1 MRLRANLS
9 VVTANSIMKLLYNC
23 LVLEGCAGQAVGLIG
38 MTCYLSYLAGDEF
51 KLSGIVSLFC
61 CAVAMSHYGLH
72 NISKHQRA
80 ASLSAFETLSSMAEG
95 SVFVYV
101 GLDSLDPQK
110 WAVSTSDHGMQHSL
124 VLLLP
129 LALKGLCWMD
139 LKGSAALPKQA
150 CPPLMGDG
158 HRGGGTGVAGH

>member
-1 MRLRANLS
+1 MCSML
-9 VVTANSIMKLLYNC
+9 
-23 LVLEGCAGQAVGLIG
+23 GCATHAMPCKAADTHSQPAASNNRSPAWPQGLFHEGQHEVCCVLQAVGLIG
-38 MTCYLSYLAGDEF
+38 TTCYLSYLAGDEF

-110 WAVSTSDHGMQHSL
+110 WAVRPFLQPYLSPRA
-124 VLLLP
+124 VILL
-129 LALKGLCWMD
+129 A
-139 LKGSAALPKQA
+139 
-150 CPPLMGDG
+150 
-158 HRGGGTGVAGH
+158 